1 MKFYVPSTSLYKNVH
16 PTQKKLKI
24 VIIVRVEKGKKLVL
38 NANDPST
45 VTDKTYL
52 RYTIVDDATKMVE
65 YHQLIEEEIDWD
77 GARHDVEIYIEHGE
91 QAVNSSD
98 MAEPYD

>member
-1 MKFYVPSTSLYKNVH
+1 MKFYEPSTYLYKNVH
-16 PTQKKLKI
+16 PAQKNLKI

-52 RYTIVDDATKMVE
+52 RYTKDDDGTQTAE
-65 YHQLIEEEIDWD
+65 YHQLIEEEMNWD
-77 GARHDVEIYIEHGE
+77 GARHDVETYIEHVG

-98 MAEPYD
+98 TAEPYG